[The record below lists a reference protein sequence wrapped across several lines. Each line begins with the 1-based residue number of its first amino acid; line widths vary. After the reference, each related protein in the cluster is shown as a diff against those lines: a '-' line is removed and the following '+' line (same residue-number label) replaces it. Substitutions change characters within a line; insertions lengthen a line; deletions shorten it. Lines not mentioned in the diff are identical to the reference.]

1 MPRARAAPYGP
12 GVSRMTID
20 PADAVCD
27 DTAADALRR
36 AYVLFATRIPGG
48 SVSRDAS
55 GAESVVIPVP
65 KARMNGLLLP
75 RGDVDRALLRRLAEP
90 FAGEPWSVSVIDAE
104 PPGVAVLA
112 AELGLTRTALP
123 SLTTPVRPTPPGA
136 PGPDATEIRTV
147 STDRERQLWA
157 TTCDLA
163 YGSPAGL
170 TARLLTPELAA
181 APEVRAHLAL
191 LDGRPVATA
200 LTVLD
205 DRGWLG
211 LFTVGTV
218 PEARR
223 KGIGERLVRFALEDG
238 ARRGA
243 RTAYLQSSAMARAL
257 YERIGFQDDGHPI
270 VSFETV

>member
-1 MPRARAAPYGP
+1 M
-12 GVSRMTID
+12 SRMTID
-20 PADAVCD
+20 PAEDLRH
-27 DTAADALRR
+27 DTAADALQR
-36 AYVLFATRIPGG
+36 AYALFATRIPGG

-55 GAESVVIPVP
+55 GVESVVIPVP

-75 RGDVDRALLRRLAEP
+75 RGGVDPARLRRLAAP
-90 FAGEPWSVSVIDAE
+90 FAGGPWSMSVIDAE
-104 PPGVAVLA
+104 PAGVAALA

-123 SLTTPVRPTPPGA
+123 SLTAPIRPTPPGA
-136 PGPDATEIRTV
+136 AGSDATEIRTA
-147 STDRERQLWA
+147 STDRERLLWA

-181 APEVRAHLAL
+181 APEVRAHLACFH
-191 LDGRPVATA
+191 GRPVATA